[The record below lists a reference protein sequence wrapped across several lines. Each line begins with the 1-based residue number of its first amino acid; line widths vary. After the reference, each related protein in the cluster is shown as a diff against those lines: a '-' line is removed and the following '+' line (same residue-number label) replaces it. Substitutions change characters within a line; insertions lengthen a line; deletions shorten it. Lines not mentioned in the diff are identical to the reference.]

1 MANCSNASAPYDV
14 TFDPGLVFA
23 TIVLGLINIMVLFG
37 NSLVIF
43 AVITT
48 RKLRTVTN
56 VYIVSLACADLLLGI
71 SVLPFSISREI
82 LHFWP
87 FGTLWCS
94 IWLAIDVLLCT
105 ASILNL
111 CAISLDRY
119 LAVTRPIQYPSTMS
133 RKKGKIIVACV
144 WILAFVV
151 CLPPLIGWNDA
162 MDLENGTT
170 NIQDNKNMTVLN
182 IYNNTRTVYRQ
193 YEILDDIKTE
203 YEIKHQTCQSE
214 PLECELTKTRGYR
227 IYAALGSFYIP
238 MFVMVFFYFKIYRA
252 AVKTASSLRTGI
264 LTTRRRDDAN
274 ANGVENLDSYTLRVH
289 RGGTHLARSPS
300 RGLPRRASTYAC
312 SDVHYDLDSDLD
324 SSRHRRRS
332 CVCTNG
338 HGTTNM
344 YQIREE
350 RKNGNLKRKQK
361 FLDEKTNGENVNFLN
376 TQPRSYSDSNA
387 YLRVDATNESP
398 FLPKRRLSSR
408 SLTSHLNG
416 NIRQRAVAFLSDT
429 KTSQKSHIR
438 KFHRETKAAKTVA
451 IIVGA
456 FIVCWLPFFTIYLI
470 GAFCSDCVPALAFSI
485 IFWLGY
491 CNSMINP
498 CIYALFSRD
507 FRFAFRRILHCRR
520 FYRPETRNV
529 IARRQFVIPALESE
543 SYSDY

>member
-1 MANCSNASAPYDV
+1 MANCSNVSTLNDV
-14 TFDPGLVFA
+14 IFDPGLVFA

-87 FGTLWCS
+87 FGTLWCNM
-94 IWLAIDVLLCT
+94 WLAIDVLLCT

-162 MDLENGTT
+162 MDVENEITYVR
-170 NIQDNKNMTVLN
+170 DNANMTNVD
-182 IYNNTRTVYRQ
+182 ISNNTRTAYRP
-193 YEILDDIKTE
+193 YEIVDAIEFKS
-203 YEIKHQTCQSE
+203 KHQKCLSK

-264 LTTRRRDDAN
+264 LTTRRRDDRN
-274 ANGVENLDSYTLRVH
+274 ANGVKNLDTYTLRVH
-289 RGGTHLARSPS
+289 RGGTNLARSPS
-300 RGLPRRASTYAC
+300 RGLPRRASSYAC
-312 SDVHYDLDSDLD
+312 SDINYELDSDLE
-324 SSRHRRRS
+324 SSRNRRRS
-332 CVCTNG
+332 FVCTNG
-338 HGTTNM
+338 HGTTNL

-350 RKNGNLKRKQK
+350 RKKDNSKRKQK
-361 FLDEKTNGENVNFLN
+361 FLDENTNGENVNFLN
-376 TQPRSYSDSNA
+376 TQPRSYSDSNS
-387 YLRVDATNESP
+387 YLRVDATSESP

-408 SLTSHLNG
+408 NLTSHSNG
-416 NIRQRAVAFLSDT
+416 NKKQRAVAFLSDT
-429 KTSQKSHIR
+429 KASQKSHIR

-470 GAFCSDCVPALAFSI
+470 GAFCSDCVPALPFSI

-507 FRFAFRRILHCRR
+507 FRFAFRRILRCRR
-520 FYRPETRNV
+520 FYRPETKNI